1 MKPGV
6 RGRLFVVSLVI
17 FAVVGAASALVLELR
32 LRSWLEA
39 REEVNLGHHLAAA
52 CVAAGD
58 SDVWQGPQEADAMAD
73 ALGGAFEARV
83 TLIAPGGRVL
93 GDSDL
98 NLEQLTGLDNHGQRP
113 EVQQALTQGRGFAR
127 RHSDTLG
134 ADMLYLAAP
143 LDGAVVRVAL
153 PLAEVDR
160 LMGRLR
166 LSLLVA
172 VLVGLALSAGMSGLA
187 AELTARTL
195 RRLVLQA
202 RGLAGAGGGRF
213 EKRVDEISSLASSID
228 RLGAELEARMA
239 ELAAERARSDAV
251 LDGIDAAVLVLD
263 EERRVS
269 LANANTARILGLR
282 IDPRGRALTEICRVP
297 ELISLVRDLSHD
309 ARGEV
314 EVVLPDRGGRILL
327 AQAVPQQGTQEV
339 ILVIQDITR
348 LRRLE
353 KVRRDFVANVSH
365 ELRTPVSVV
374 RANTE
379 TLLAGALEEPEQ
391 ARIFLDAIQRNTERM
406 GRLVSDLLDLSRLEA
421 GQVAVHL
428 EPVELH
434 GLVRRVLV
442 PMQPL
447 AAERETTLVNEL
459 PEAVVAQ
466 ADPRHLEQVLTNLLD
481 NAVKYTPTGSTVRV
495 RARRVGGLVRL
506 EVCDDGPGLEP
517 KHLPRLFER
526 FYRVDKGRSRADGG
540 TGLGLAIVK
549 HMVGAMGGR
558 VGAEAAQPH
567 GMVFWVELPA
577 A

>member
-1 MKPGV
+1 VRPGV

-17 FAVVGAASALVLELR
+17 FTVVGAASAVVLELR
-32 LRSWLEA
+32 LRTWLEA
-39 REEVNLGHHLAAA
+39 REELHLGHHLAAA
-52 CVAAGD
+52 CVAAAD
-58 SDVWQGPQEADAMAD
+58 PSVWQGPREADALAD
-73 ALGGAFEARV
+73 ALGAAFEARV
-83 TLIAPGGRVL
+83 TFIAPEGRVL

-98 NLEQLTGLDNHGQRP
+98 DLQQLAGLENHGQRP
-113 EVQQALTQGRGFAR
+113 EVQQALTEGRGFAR

-134 ADMLYLAAP
+134 TDMLYLAAP
-143 LDGAVVRVAL
+143 LDAAVVRVAL

-160 LMGRLR
+160 VMGRLR
-166 LSLLVA
+166 LSLLLA
-172 VLVGLALSAGMSGLA
+172 VLVGLGLSAGMSGLA
-187 AELTARTL
+187 AEMTARTL
-195 RRLVLQA
+195 RGLVLKA
-202 RGLAGAGGGRF
+202 RGLARGEGRIPGL
-213 EKRVDEISSLASSID
+213 RDDEISSLASSID

-239 ELAAERARSDAV
+239 ELAAERARFGAV

-263 EERRVS
+263 EQRRVS
-269 LANANTARILGLR
+269 LANASTARVLGLG
-282 IDPRGRALTEICRVP
+282 IDPRGHTLTEICRVP

-314 EVVLPDRGGRILL
+314 EVVLPDRGGRTLL
-327 AQAVPQQGTQEV
+327 AQAVPQRGAREI

-379 TLLAGALEEPEQ
+379 TLLAGALDEPEQ

-421 GQVAVHL
+421 GQVEMRIETTDLH
-428 EPVELH
+428 ELA
-434 GLVRRVLV
+434 RRVLV

-447 AAERETTLVNEL
+447 AAERETALINEVE
-459 PEAVVAQ
+459 PDSRAQ

-495 RARRVGGLVRL
+495 SARLVGGLMRL
-506 EVCDDGPGLEP
+506 EVRDDGPGIEP
-517 KHLPRLFER
+517 KHVPRLFER

-558 VGAEAAQPH
+558 VGAEAALPR
-567 GMVFWVELPA
+567 GMVFWVELPVA
-577 A
+577 